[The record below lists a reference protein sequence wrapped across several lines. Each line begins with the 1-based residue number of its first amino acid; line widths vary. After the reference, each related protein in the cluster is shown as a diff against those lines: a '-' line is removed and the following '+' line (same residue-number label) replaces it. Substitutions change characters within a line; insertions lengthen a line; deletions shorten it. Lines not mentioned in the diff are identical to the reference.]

1 MVTEVRTGEA
11 GMAWMRR
18 WETVTEWRFAL
29 PSGLKVEALVAH
41 SSWAATYLSE
51 DTRQVVTDYVSRVYD
66 PKAVLAGLL
75 DICGRSKA
83 AESSR
88 GLETSHA

>member
-1 MVTEVRTGEA
+1 MVTEERTGEV

-18 WETVTEWRFAL
+18 WKAVTERRFAL
-29 PSGLKVEALVAH
+29 PSGHKVEAVVAH
-41 SSWAATYLSE
+41 SSWAATELSE
-51 DTRQVVTDYVSRVYD
+51 GTRQVVTDYVSRVYD

-88 GLETSHA
+88 GLEIGHA